1 MLGASSPL
9 TPHGVPASS
18 PYNLVSE
25 VQVAPGVTLTIEPG
39 VVVKGN
45 GRTIRVFGTLNA
57 VGSDSS
63 RIAFSD
69 TKIAPG
75 SGTAGGSQY
84 LIRIE
89 FAVIDGG
96 SVYEATGYAIYGSLR
111 LTDSVIR
118 NLTQPMYI
126 WYPTAD
132 CFLEKNIFYQSKG
145 ISIGI
150 QSPVRIYIRYNAF
163 YAQTGNLHVDSA
175 IENWA
180 AYGGASGV
188 VVAYNS
194 FLSTDRVALALPIN
208 YSSVGMTAQ
217 DNYWNTADTSI
228 IDSMIFDRKDDLR
241 SADYINYSPYGMCQ
255 AA

>member
-1 MLGASSPL
+1 MKARFIIGAMLVLASIAVFRNQSSAYMGESLSALSLLGSPD
-9 TPHGVPASS
+9 TDVGGIISTDTTWGPASS

-150 QSPVRIYIRYNAF
+150 QTR
-163 YAQTGNLHVDSA
+163 
-175 IENWA
+175 
-180 AYGGASGV
+180 
-188 VVAYNS
+188 
-194 FLSTDRVALALPIN
+194 
-208 YSSVGMTAQ
+208 
-217 DNYWNTADTSI
+217 
-228 IDSMIFDRKDDLR
+228 
-241 SADYINYSPYGMCQ
+241 
-255 AA
+255 